1 MLNFCEFLDKK
12 DKATGDFQLNPKRED
27 KCHSGKD
34 SELKTKTKQFF
45 ISTLHIL
52 EYNLMS
58 V

>member
-34 SELKTKTKQFF
+34 SELKTKQFF